1 MTTVKRS
8 FKRACDKAQI
18 KDLRFHDLRHTFAT
32 RLAENGVHPFTM
44 KELLGH
50 STVKMTER
58 YTHPNQEQ
66 KKRAVELLV
75 QKSTKKSEKSD
86 DLAHICHTEKSH
98 SNELGITAFLSMN

>member
-1 MTTVKRS
+1 
-8 FKRACDKAQI
+8 
-18 KDLRFHDLRHTFAT
+18 
-32 RLAENGVHPFTM
+32 M

-86 DLAHICHTEKSH
+86 DLAHICHTQKKRSR
-98 SNELGITAFLSMN
+98 ELGISASISMN

>member
-1 MTTVKRS
+1 
-8 FKRACDKAQI
+8 
-18 KDLRFHDLRHTFAT
+18 
-32 RLAENGVHPFTM
+32 
-44 KELLGH
+44 
-50 STVKMTER
+50 MTER

>member
-1 MTTVKRS
+1 
-8 FKRACDKAQI
+8 
-18 KDLRFHDLRHTFAT
+18 
-32 RLAENGVHPFTM
+32 M

-75 QKSTKKSEKSD
+75 QKSEK
-86 DLAHICHTEKSH
+86 AFKGIRHKCFYF
-98 SNELGITAFLSMN
+98 NELERI